1 MGVIVSKRAAAVLAA
16 AVGLCVTA
24 SLPALSQGYGSRAEA
39 DEHGNAESQH
49 PHFGFR
55 YEGDERGNIEGKRA
69 SCEVY
74 AKIAQV
80 QADANRK
87 YNCGYE
93 GRRWEHSLEPHF
105 HWCRHVSRDSVVAE
119 VRERAGDLQ
128 RCFNRL
134 GDFDEE
140 DADYRR

>member
-1 MGVIVSKRAAAVLAA
+1 MGMIVSKSAGAVLAVA
-16 AVGLCVTA
+16 LGLCVAA
-24 SLPALSQGYGSRAEA
+24 SLPALSQGY
-39 DEHGNAESQH
+39 ESQP

-80 QADANRK
+80 QSEANRK

-105 HWCRHVSRDSVVAE
+105 HWCRHVSRDSVVTE

-140 DADYRR
+140 ETGYRR

>member
-1 MGVIVSKRAAAVLAA
+1 MGMIVSKSAGAVLAV

-24 SLPALSQGYGSRAEA
+24 SLPALSQGY
-39 DEHGNAESQH
+39 ESQR

-80 QADANRK
+80 QADANSK

-105 HWCRHVSRDSVVAE
+105 HWCRHVSRDSVVTE
-119 VRERAGDLQ
+119 VQERAGDLQ

-134 GDFDEE
+134 GDFDEQE
-140 DADYRR
+140 TGYRR

>member
-1 MGVIVSKRAAAVLAA
+1 MGMIVSKRAGAVLAVA
-16 AVGLCVTA
+16 AGLCVAA
-24 SLPALSQGYGSRAEA
+24 SLPALSQGYGSRTEA
-39 DEHGNAESQH
+39 DEHGNAEGQH

-93 GRRWEHSLEPHF
+93 GPRWEHSLEPHF
-105 HWCRHVSRDSVVAE
+105 RWCRHVRRDAVVTE

-140 DADYRR
+140 ETDYRR